1 MPPNHLAVN
10 FNNKFQALGIVN
22 AQKQAG
28 KGKTVYPDLTSEGGG
43 PPPLGVEEAATPE
56 DRATAMMSQD
66 TAAGSGHTGA
76 DLSIRDRAQLPLSS
90 RICSYT
96 IRGAK
101 KLQSSL
107 IATLIVSGLVLAAI
121 LLLREIGWLAIH
133 QNPSLEELELDTAQ
147 PTPK

>member
-1 MPPNHLAVN
+1 MFLVLPGSL
-10 FNNKFQALGIVN
+10 
-22 AQKQAG
+22 
-28 KGKTVYPDLTSEGGG
+28 
-43 PPPLGVEEAATPE
+43 VEEAATPE